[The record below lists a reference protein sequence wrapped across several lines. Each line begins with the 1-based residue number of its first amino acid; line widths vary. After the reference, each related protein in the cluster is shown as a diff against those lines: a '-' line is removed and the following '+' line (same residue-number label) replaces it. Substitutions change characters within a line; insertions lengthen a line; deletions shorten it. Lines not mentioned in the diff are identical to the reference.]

1 MTIQEI
7 MKRIKL
13 SEEAQ
18 CVVQEQKMTE
28 EDYERWKVLF
38 QTDLKMFLE
47 KWKNQNEYKEKAL
60 YFYLRLSCEIYT
72 CYQKQKIGDKVF
84 DDTFYDITIWC
95 EECYRK

>member
-28 EDYERWKVLF
+28 EDYERWKVPVSDRFEDVLGRV
-38 QTDLKMFLE
+38 E
-47 KWKNQNEYKEKAL
+47 KPE
-60 YFYLRLSCEIYT
+60 
-72 CYQKQKIGDKVF
+72 
-84 DDTFYDITIWC
+84 
-95 EECYRK
+95 

>member
-1 MTIQEI
+1 MKVSDCDNLYISFVKGINMTIQEI

-47 KWKNQNEYKEKAL
+47 EWKNQNEYKEKAL
-60 YFYLRLSCEIYT
+60 YF
-72 CYQKQKIGDKVF
+72 
-84 DDTFYDITIWC
+84 
-95 EECYRK
+95 

>member
-47 KWKNQNEYKEKAL
+47 EWKNQNEYRKS
-60 YFYLRLSCEIYT
+60 FVFLSEI
-72 CYQKQKIGDKVF
+72 
-84 DDTFYDITIWC
+84 
-95 EECYRK
+95 EL